1 MKYELNEKLE
11 RLRAYLGGLGSVA
24 VAFSGGVDSTF
35 LLKTAHEVLGQE
47 AVALTAR
54 SCSFS
59 ERELAEAIDFCRE
72 TGIRQIICESE
83 ELALEGFR
91 QNPKNRCYICKK
103 ALFEKFKGAAREN
116 GIAYVAEGS
125 NIDDDDDY
133 RPGLTAVAELG
144 IKSPLREAGLTK
156 SEIRQ
161 LSKEMGLPTWDK
173 PSYACLA
180 SRFVYGETIT
190 EEKLAMVEKAEQR
203 LFDHGFRQM
212 RVRIHGRMARIETL
226 PEEFAKLMQESV
238 REDIV
243 NSFREYGFTYVTLDL
258 MGYRTGSM
266 NETLSEADKRR

>member
-54 SCSFS
+54 SCSFP

-144 IKSPLREAGLTK
+144 IKSPVSYTHLT
-156 SEIRQ
+156 
-161 LSKEMGLPTWDK
+161 LPT
-173 PSYACLA
+173 
-180 SRFVYGETIT
+180 
-190 EEKLAMVEKAEQR
+190 
-203 LFDHGFRQM
+203 
-212 RVRIHGRMARIETL
+212 
-226 PEEFAKLMQESV
+226 
-238 REDIV
+238 
-243 NSFREYGFTYVTLDL
+243 NSLV
-258 MGYRTGSM
+258 
-266 NETLSEADKRR
+266 